1 MSEMD
6 GLLERTVSFAYDY
19 TVTCLSCTGTSPL
32 ASSDYYEEI
41 NEAHIDCAHCG
52 ADVHFGPAVFALR
65 DAEDPALDD
74 QWLGGAA
81 WYHTS
86 TDGDWPDGTRTM
98 PTETDNPIARLLSPA
113 GLQRAHERYETQALH
128 LGTYE
133 AAIESM
139 LRRMRNQADGGSQFY
154 LYRVR
159 LRDGLTVE
167 AGWRDENHA
176 EAAHITQPELGDVD
190 AIRYLNVHES
200 PGSISLAVGRG
211 AIDATQRVALPL
223 AAPGE
228 SARAVL
234 AEVASLRA
242 RVNQVGIDG
251 PATLDLVDQIR
262 ADVGRRRGTAFV
274 RSPSPGQFALLERI
288 DEVLEDAFLP
298 DASRPIKTDFT
309 RALKAWRRAQQPDVD
324 DAAYVQHFAALAATL
339 DRPDAT
345 LRALTSQPIQELRP
359 WQP

>member
-1 MSEMD
+1 MD

-19 TVTCLSCTGTSPL
+19 KVACRSCTGTSPL
-32 ASSDYYEEI
+32 ASSDYYQEV

-52 ADVHFGPAVFALR
+52 GDVHFGPAVFALR

-74 QWLGGAA
+74 QWLGRAA

-86 TDGDWPDGTRTM
+86 TDGDWPNGTRTV
-98 PTETDNPIARLLSPA
+98 PTETDNPIARLLSPD
-113 GLQRAHERYETQALH
+113 GLERARERYENQALH

-159 LRDGLTVE
+159 LREGLAVE

-176 EAAHITQPELGDVD
+176 EAAQITQRELGDVE

-200 PGSISLAVGRG
+200 PGSISLAVRRG

-223 AAPGE
+223 AAPGQTI
-228 SARAVL
+228 RDLL
-234 AEVASLRA
+234 AEVALLRA
-242 RVNQVGIDG
+242 QIDQMEAHR
-251 PATLDLVDQIR
+251 PATLDLVDQLGVE
-262 ADVGRRRGTAFV
+262 AAARRGTAFV
-274 RSPSPGQFALLERI
+274 RSPSPEQYALLEGI
-288 DEVLEDAFLP
+288 DALLEDRFLP
-298 DASRPIKTDFT
+298 DASRPVRSAFT
-309 RALKAWRRAQQPDVD
+309 RALQAWRHAQYPDVD
-324 DAAYVQHFAALAATL
+324 DAAYIQRFAALAATVH
-339 DRPDAT
+339 DPGAI
-345 LRALTSQPIQELRP
+345 LRALASQPIQELRP